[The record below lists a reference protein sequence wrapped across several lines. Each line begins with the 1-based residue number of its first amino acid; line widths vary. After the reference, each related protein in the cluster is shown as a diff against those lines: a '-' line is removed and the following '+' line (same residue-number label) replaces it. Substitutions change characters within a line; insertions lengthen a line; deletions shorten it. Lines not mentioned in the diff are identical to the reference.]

1 MRLAGKVAIVTGAA
15 SGMGAATARMFAREG
30 AKVVIA
36 DVLEHEGRQ
45 VADAIGAAAQF
56 EQLDVTNE
64 ENWAAVVAATT
75 QHFGRLDVL
84 VNNAGISG
92 SAEQDLFS
100 TEAWHRIMAINATGV
115 FFGIKH
121 AIPAMAHSGG
131 GSIVNLSSIAGI
143 IGSEHVH
150 MAYNA
155 SKAAVR
161 LMTKS
166 TAVQHAQGQHP
177 RQLGSSRHH
186 AADAHIRPHRRAR
199 GTRRTD
205 AGDSRCAG
213 RGRLTKWPMPSCS
226 WPPMSPPTSPARRS
240 TSMAAP
246 SPSDDAVGLV
256 RRWTVLVILSGIVA
270 LGLQAV
276 RLPAALLLG
285 PMIAAIVVALSGSQL
300 RVAPQP
306 VLIAQAV
313 IGCMIARS
321 IPPAIIGEILRDWPL
336 FLATVIAVIAASSTL
351 GWLLT
356 RWRVLPGTTAV
367 CGFVARR
374 RFGDDADGVCLR
386 RRHPPRGLHAVSA
399 RAIRGAVGDHRR
411 TGCRPRR
418 RTRRR
423 RTLVHAP
430 PGCPF
435 AETLA
440 LIGFGTLAARLRR
453 IPAAPLLLPLGA
465 GIALQDAGV
474 LTIELPPWL
483 LAASYTVIGW
493 STGLGFNRSILA
505 HAARALPGVVL
516 SILVLIAVCGGLAA
530 LLVVLAGIDPL
541 TAYLATSPGGANS
554 AAIIAVASNVDVAFV
569 MAMQTT
575 RLVLVLLIGPS
586 LAKFIARLTGGKQ
599 RRL

>member
-1 MRLAGKVAIVTGAA
+1 M
-15 SGMGAATARMFAREG
+15 E
-30 AKVVIA
+30 
-36 DVLEHEGRQ
+36 
-45 VADAIGAAAQF
+45 
-56 EQLDVTNE
+56 
-64 ENWAAVVAATT
+64 
-75 QHFGRLDVL
+75 
-84 VNNAGISG
+84 
-92 SAEQDLFS
+92 
-100 TEAWHRIMAINATGV
+100 
-115 FFGIKH
+115 
-121 AIPAMAHSGG
+121 
-131 GSIVNLSSIAGI
+131 
-143 IGSEHVH
+143 
-150 MAYNA
+150 
-155 SKAAVR
+155 
-161 LMTKS
+161 
-166 TAVQHAQGQHP
+166 
-177 RQLGSSRHH
+177 
-186 AADAHIRPHRRAR
+186 
-199 GTRRTD
+199 
-205 AGDSRCAG
+205 
-213 RGRLTKWPMPSCS
+213 
-226 WPPMSPPTSPARRS
+226 
-240 TSMAAP
+240 AP

-321 IPPAIIGEILRDWPL
+321 IPPAIIGEILHDWPL

-367 CGFVARR
+367 WGSSPGAASAMMLMASAYGADIRLVAFMQYLRVLFVALL
-374 RFGDDADGVCLR
+374 ATIV
-386 RRHPPRGLHAVSA
+386 A
-399 RAIRGAVGDHRR
+399 RVWTTGAGPAAAAHWFML
-411 TGCRPRR
+411 PAW
-418 RTRRR
+418 
-423 RTLVHAP
+423 L
-430 PGCPF
+430 PF

-483 LAASYTVIGW
+483 LAASYTVVGW

-541 TAYLATSPGGANS
+541 TAYLATSPGGADS